1 MPRTKMMLL
10 TVVIVALAVPS
21 IWAQNMRRSTIERPQ
36 PNVDGSAVCIAVPIG
51 NPPAGYYASTNK
63 CSSGNLLQDPP
74 DSANG
79 FATTCAD
86 MGGVEATYD
95 QPISAVA
102 TPAFNGWPSWRT
114 PGTVGGTEANN
125 PPIYASAT
133 SIASEIGLTLTNPQG
148 VLGLEVSNR
157 HTHLYTVTFHTTAG
171 DVSQGPALVGGPGFP
186 PNPGPR
192 RFVAVCS
199 GPAITG
205 VTAQCD
211 DCTVVNGDG
220 DTAVAQIRGDLFKG
234 F

>member
-1 MPRTKMMLL
+1 MLRTKMMLL
-10 TVVIVALAVPS
+10 TVVIVALVVPS
-21 IWAQNMRRSTIERPQ
+21 IWAQSASKATLVRPQ
-36 PNVDGSAVCIAVPIG
+36 AAPNGDPVCVAVPIG

-63 CSSGNLLQDPP
+63 CSSGNIIQDPSN
-74 DSANG
+74 SANG

-86 MGGVEATYD
+86 DGGVEAKYD
-95 QPISAVA
+95 QPISVVA
-102 TPAFNGWPSWRT
+102 IPAFNGWPSWNT

-125 PPIYASAT
+125 PPIYRSAT
-133 SIASEIGLTLTNPQG
+133 SAASEIGLTLTNEQG

-157 HTHLYTVTFHTTAG
+157 RTHLYSVTFHTTVG
-171 DVSQGPALVGGPGFP
+171 DVSQGPALVGGSVSPA
-186 PNPGPR
+186 PGPR

-205 VTAQCD
+205 VTAQCL
-211 DCTVVNGDG
+211 DCTEVNGLG